1 MTTDTEKFDAK
12 VGVGSTAYANLTD
25 HAAEAVTAYLDHAVV
40 KQLKPKPYEIGSAL
54 VRRGAMTTFKNALH
68 EGYDDLNQ
76 FELRFARAL
85 DETDLPWARNR
96 PQTGYK
102 IPLVSLGQTVWF
114 FPDFLVWS
122 GDKVLCVDTKGSHLV
137 EADARRKLL
146 AIEPH
151 KDVTTTIEVKF
162 VTEGSWKVD
171 GTPEG
176 KDGDSV
182 LALGSDR
189 NLKSV
194 HFDDLEDL
202 VSRVV
207 SDFMVGV
214 RDHGVWRTDLLR
226 G

>member
-1 MTTDTEKFDAK
+1 MSTVGRAAFRAVHAK
-12 VGVGSTAYANLTD
+12 VGGRFPDGAKNGGSTRAIYEEALRATD
-25 HAAEAVTAYLDHAVV
+25 PALSVREA
-40 KQLKPKPYEIGSAL
+40 G
-54 VRRGAMTTFKNALH
+54 KNA
-68 EGYDDLNQ
+68 N
-76 FELRFARAL
+76 
-85 DETDLPWARNR
+85 
-96 PQTGYK
+96 
-102 IPLVSLGQTVWF
+102 IIVSQERGQTVWF

-162 VTEGSWKVD
+162 VTEGSWKAD

-176 KDGDSV
+176 KDGYSV

-202 VSRVV
+202 VKS
-207 SDFMVGV
+207 F
-214 RDHGVWRTDLLR
+214 LPNE
-226 G
+226 